1 MGQSQ
6 KEKKKEIQMN
16 AEQYKE
22 LKEMVISIDN
32 TKLYNLFEILVDEIN
47 YRKLKVDTEQI
58 SQNGSGKIRNA
69 ARI

>member
-1 MGQSQ
+1 MGEGQ

-22 LKEMVISIDN
+22 LKEMVISMDN
-32 TKLYNLFEILVDEIN
+32 TKLFNLFEILVDEIN

-58 SQNGSGKIRNA
+58 SQNGSGKI
-69 ARI
+69 

>member
-22 LKEMVISIDN
+22 LKEMVISMDN

-47 YRKLKVDTEQI
+47 CRKLKVDTEQI
-58 SQNGSGKIRNA
+58 SQNGSGKI
-69 ARI
+69 

>member
-22 LKEMVISIDN
+22 LKEMVISMDN
-32 TKLYNLFEILVDEIN
+32 TKLFNLFEILVDEFN
-47 YRKLKVDTEQI
+47 YSKLKVDTEQI
-58 SQNGSGKIRNA
+58 SQNGSGKI
-69 ARI
+69 

>member
-22 LKEMVISIDN
+22 LKETVISMDN

-58 SQNGSGKIRNA
+58 SQNGSGKI
-69 ARI
+69 

>member
-22 LKEMVISIDN
+22 LKEMVISMDN

-58 SQNGSGKIRNA
+58 SQNGSGKI
-69 ARI
+69 

>member
-22 LKEMVISIDN
+22 LKEMVISMDN
-32 TKLYNLFEILVDEIN
+32 AKLYNLFEILVDEIN

-58 SQNGSGKIRNA
+58 SQNGSGKI
-69 ARI
+69 

>member
-22 LKEMVISIDN
+22 LKEMVISMDN

-47 YRKLKVDTEQI
+47 YRKLKVDAEQI
-58 SQNGSGKIRNA
+58 SQNGSGKI
-69 ARI
+69 

>member
-1 MGQSQ
+1 MSQSQ

-22 LKEMVISIDN
+22 LKEMVISMDN

-47 YRKLKVDTEQI
+47 CRKLKVDTEQI
-58 SQNGSGKIRNA
+58 SQNGSGKI
-69 ARI
+69 

>member
-22 LKEMVISIDN
+22 LKEMVISMDN

-47 YRKLKVDTEQI
+47 YRKLKVNTEQI
-58 SQNGSGKIRNA
+58 SQNGSGKI
-69 ARI
+69 

>member
-1 MGQSQ
+1 
-6 KEKKKEIQMN
+6 MN

-22 LKEMVISIDN
+22 LKEMVISMDN
-32 TKLYNLFEILVDEIN
+32 AKLYNLFEILVDEIN

-58 SQNGSGKIRNA
+58 SQNGSGKIWNA

>member
-1 MGQSQ
+1 MGEGQ

-22 LKEMVISIDN
+22 LKEMVILMDN
-32 TKLYNLFEILVDEIN
+32 TKLFNLFEVLVDEIN

-58 SQNGSGKIRNA
+58 SQNGSGKI
-69 ARI
+69 

>member
-32 TKLYNLFEILVDEIN
+32 TKLYSLFEILVDEIN

>member
-1 MGQSQ
+1 MGEGQ

-22 LKEMVISIDN
+22 LKEMVISMDN
-32 TKLYNLFEILVDEIN
+32 TKLFNLFEVLVDEIN

-58 SQNGSGKIRNA
+58 SQNGSGKI
-69 ARI
+69 